1 MYFSLVKLNPN
12 PRIIEHKPSSHGG
25 INSIK
30 SKKTGI
36 LDYSSNINPLGCHPG
51 VKKYLKKQMNLLS
64 IYPDSN
70 STELRKNLEWYTKI
84 PEKQIVVGNGATE
97 IIYNFCQA
105 FLNKK
110 TPVLIPIPTFSEYEV
125 AAKLQNCKISFFKT
139 MNLSNDID
147 YFLKKIPKGG
157 CVFVCNPNNPTGVLI
172 SRQKMQK
179 IIQTA
184 KKKSTL
190 VFVDECFIELSEP
203 KQSIIKDLKKYDNL
217 FVLRSLTKS
226 FGLAGI
232 RIGYGL
238 GNKKLVTILNNLK
251 IPWNVSGIAQKAAS
265 AALCYHDYLDKTCK
279 IIHKEKINLKN
290 SISKINGFTCFN
302 TDTNFI
308 LIKTK
313 IKSNVL
319 QKKLLRKK
327 ILIRDCNSFRGLNN
341 NYIRIAVKTPKE
353 NKKLI
358 KALEAV

>member
-1 MYFSLVKLNPN
+1 MKKLKYQG
-12 PRIIEHKPSSHGG
+12 HK
-25 INSIK
+25 
-30 SKKTGI
+30 
-36 LDYSSNINPLGCHPG
+36 L
-51 VKKYLKKQMNLLS
+51 
-64 IYPDSN
+64 
-70 STELRKNLEWYTKI
+70 
-84 PEKQIVVGNGATE
+84 
-97 IIYNFCQA
+97 
-105 FLNKK
+105 
-110 TPVLIPIPTFSEYEV
+110 
-125 AAKLQNCKISFFKT
+125 
-139 MNLSNDID
+139 
-147 YFLKKIPKGG
+147 LKKIPKKG
-157 CVFVCNPNNPTGVLI
+157 CIFVCNPNNPTGILI

-179 IIQTA
+179 IIITA
-184 KKKSTL
+184 KKRSTL
-190 VFVDECFIELSEP
+190 VFVDECFIELSDP

-238 GNKKLVTILNNLK
+238 GNKELITILNNIK
-251 IPWNVSGIAQKAAS
+251 IPWNVSGIAQKAAN
-265 AALCYHDYLDKTCK
+265 AALCYHDYLDKTSK
-279 IIHKEKINLKN
+279 IILKEKIYLKK

-313 IKSNVL
+313 IKSNIL

-341 NYIRIAVKTPKE
+341 NYIRIAVKTSKE

>member
-1 MYFSLVKLNPN
+1 MKLNTN
-12 PRIIEHKPSSHGG
+12 PRVREHKPSSHGG

-30 SKKTGI
+30 SKKNGI
-36 LDYSSNINPLGCHPG
+36 IDYSSNINPLGCHPG
-51 VKKYLKKQMNLLS
+51 VKKYLKKQMDLLS
-64 IYPDSN
+64 IYPDSD
-70 STELRKNLEWYTKI
+70 SVDLKKNLEWYTKI

-97 IIYNFCQA
+97 IIYNFSKA

-110 TPVLIPIPTFSEYEV
+110 TPVLIPIPTFSEYEA
-125 AAKLQNCKISFFKT
+125 AAKLQNCNISFFKT
-139 MNLSNDID
+139 MNLNENFDE
-147 YFLKKIPKGG
+147 FLSKIPKKG
-157 CVFVCNPNNPTGVLI
+157 CVFVCNPNNPTGVLL
-172 SRQKMQK
+172 SKQKIKK
-179 IIQTA
+179 IIQISS
-184 KKKSTL
+184 KKSTL
-190 VFVDECFIELSEP
+190 VFVDECFIELSDP
-203 KQSIIKDLKKYDNL
+203 KQSVIKEIRKFENL

-238 GNKKLVTILNNLK
+238 GNKKIVDILNNIK
-251 IPWNVSGIAQKAAS
+251 IPWNVSGIAQKAAN
-265 AALCYHDYLDKTCK
+265 AALCYHDYLDKSSK
-279 IIHKEKINLKN
+279 MIEKEKIYLKK
-290 SISKINGFTCFN
+290 SISKIEGFSCYN

-319 QKKLLRKK
+319 QKKLLRKR
-327 ILIRDCNSFRGLNN
+327 ILIRDCNSFRGLNE

>member
-1 MYFSLVKLNPN
+1 
-12 PRIIEHKPSSHGG
+12 
-25 INSIK
+25 
-30 SKKTGI
+30 
-36 LDYSSNINPLGCHPG
+36 
-51 VKKYLKKQMNLLS
+51 
-64 IYPDSN
+64 
-70 STELRKNLEWYTKI
+70 
-84 PEKQIVVGNGATE
+84 
-97 IIYNFCQA
+97 
-105 FLNKK
+105 
-110 TPVLIPIPTFSEYEV
+110 
-125 AAKLQNCKISFFKT
+125 

-147 YFLKKIPKGG
+147 YFLKKIPKRG
-157 CVFVCNPNNPTGVLI
+157 CVFVCNPNNPTGVLT

-203 KQSIIKDLKKYDNL
+203 KESIIKDLKKYDNL

-251 IPWNVSGIAQKAAS
+251 IPWNASGIAQKAAS
-265 AALCYHDYLDKTCK
+265 AALCYHDYLEKTSK
-279 IIHKEKINLKN
+279 VILKEKINLKN

-302 TDTNFI
+302 SDTNFI

-341 NYIRIAVKTPKE
+341 NYIRIAVKTSKE

>member
-1 MYFSLVKLNPN
+1 MKLNTN
-12 PRIIEHKPSSHGG
+12 PRVREHKPSSHGG

-30 SKKTGI
+30 SKKNGI

-51 VKKYLKKQMNLLS
+51 VKKYLKKQMDLLS
-64 IYPDSN
+64 IYPDSD
-70 STELRKNLEWYTKI
+70 STDLKKNLEWYTKI
-84 PEKQIVVGNGATE
+84 SEKLIVVGNGATE
-97 IIYNFCQA
+97 IIYNFCKA

-110 TPVLIPIPTFSEYEV
+110 TPVLIPIPTFSEYEA

-139 MNLSNDID
+139 MNLNENFDE
-147 YFLKKIPKGG
+147 FLSKIPKKG
-157 CVFVCNPNNPTGVLI
+157 CVFVCNPNNPTGVLL
-172 SRQKMQK
+172 SKQKIKK
-179 IIQTA
+179 IIQIA
-184 KKKSTL
+184 SKKSTL
-190 VFVDECFIELSEP
+190 VFVDECFIELSDP
-203 KQSIIKDLKKYDNL
+203 KQSVIKEIRKFENL

-238 GNKKLVTILNNLK
+238 GNKKLVTILNNIK

-265 AALCYHDYLDKTCK
+265 AALCYNNYLDKSSR
-279 IIHKEKINLKN
+279 IILKEKINLKN

-302 TDTNFI
+302 SDTNFI

-313 IKSNVL
+313 TKSNIL

-327 ILIRDCNSFRGLNN
+327 ILIRDCNSFRGLDN
-341 NYIRIAVKTPKE
+341 NYIRIAVKTSKE

>member
-1 MYFSLVKLNPN
+1 MKLNPN
-12 PRIIEHKPSSHGG
+12 PRVSEHKPSSHGG

-30 SKKTGI
+30 SKKSGI

-51 VKKYLKKQMNLLS
+51 VKKYLKKQMNLLAV
-64 IYPDSN
+64 YPDSD
-70 STELRKNLEWYTKI
+70 SIELRKNLEWYTKV
-84 PEKQIVVGNGATE
+84 PQKQIVVGNGATE

-125 AAKLQNCKISFFKT
+125 ATKLQNSKISFFKT
-139 MNLSNDID
+139 MNLNNDLD
-147 YFLKKIPKGG
+147 DFLKKIPKKG
-157 CVFVCNPNNPTGVLI
+157 CIFVCNPNNPTGVLI
-172 SRQKMQK
+172 PRQKMLK

-203 KQSIIKDLKKYDNL
+203 KESIIKDIKKFDNL

-238 GNKKLVTILNNLK
+238 GNKKLITILNNIK

-265 AALCYHDYLDKTCK
+265 AALCYHNYLDKTSK
-279 IIHKEKINLKN
+279 TILKEKINLKN
-290 SISKINGFTCFN
+290 SISKIDGFTCYN

-313 IKSNVL
+313 IKSNLL
-319 QKKLLRKK
+319 QKKLLKKK

-341 NYIRIAVKTPKE
+341 NFIRIAVKTNKE

>member
-1 MYFSLVKLNPN
+1 MKLNTN
-12 PRIIEHKPSSHGG
+12 PSVRKHKPSSHGG

-30 SKKTGI
+30 SKKNGI
-36 LDYSSNINPLGCHPG
+36 IDYSSNINPLGCHPG
-51 VKKYLKKQMNLLS
+51 VKKYLKKQMDLLS
-64 IYPDSN
+64 IYPDSD
-70 STELRKNLEWYTKI
+70 SSELKKNLEWYTKI

-97 IIYNFCQA
+97 IIYNFSKA

-110 TPVLIPIPTFSEYEV
+110 TPVLIPIPTFSEYET
-125 AAKLQNCKISFFKT
+125 AAKLQNCKILFFKT
-139 MNLSNDID
+139 MNLNENFDE
-147 YFLKKIPKGG
+147 FLSKIPKKG
-157 CVFVCNPNNPTGVLI
+157 CVFVCNPNNPTGILL
-172 SRQKMQK
+172 SKQKIKK
-179 IIQTA
+179 IIQIA
-184 KKKSTL
+184 SKKSTL
-190 VFVDECFIELSEP
+190 VFVDECFIELSDP
-203 KQSIIKDLKKYDNL
+203 KQSVIKEIKKFENL

-238 GNKKLVTILNNLK
+238 GNKKIVDILNNIK
-251 IPWNVSGIAQKAAS
+251 IPWNVSGIAQKAAN
-265 AALCYHDYLDKTCK
+265 AALCYHTYLDKSSK
-279 IIHKEKINLKN
+279 MIQKEKIYLKK
-290 SISKINGFTCFN
+290 SISQIEGFSCYN

-313 IKSNVL
+313 IKSNIL
-319 QKKLLRKK
+319 QKKLLGKK

>member
-1 MYFSLVKLNPN
+1 MALVKLNTN
-12 PRIIEHKPSSHGG
+12 PRVREHKPSSHGG

-30 SKKTGI
+30 SKKNGI

-51 VKKYLKKQMNLLS
+51 VKKYLKKQMDLLS
-64 IYPDSN
+64 IYPDSD
-70 STELRKNLEWYTKI
+70 STNLKKNLEWYTKI
-84 PEKQIVVGNGATE
+84 SEKLIVVGNGATE
-97 IIYNFCQA
+97 IIYNFCKA

-110 TPVLIPIPTFSEYEV
+110 TPVLIPIPTFSEYEA

-139 MNLSNDID
+139 MNLNENFDE
-147 YFLKKIPKGG
+147 FLSKIPKKG
-157 CVFVCNPNNPTGVLI
+157 CVFVCNPNNPTGVLL
-172 SRQKMQK
+172 SKQKIKK
-179 IIQTA
+179 IIQIA
-184 KKKSTL
+184 SKKSTL
-190 VFVDECFIELSEP
+190 VFVDECFIELSDP
-203 KQSIIKDLKKYDNL
+203 KQSVIKEIRKFENL

-238 GNKKLVTILNNLK
+238 GNKKLVTILNNIK

-265 AALCYHDYLDKTCK
+265 AALCYHNYLDKSSR
-279 IIHKEKINLKN
+279 IILKEKINLKN

-302 TDTNFI
+302 SDTNFI

-313 IKSNVL
+313 TKSNIL

-327 ILIRDCNSFRGLNN
+327 ILIRDCNSFRGLDN
-341 NYIRIAVKTPKE
+341 NYIRIAVKTSKE

>member
-1 MYFSLVKLNPN
+1 MYFALVKINPN
-12 PRIIEHKPSSHGG
+12 PRINEHKPSSHGG

-64 IYPDSN
+64 IYPDSD
-70 STELRKNLEWYTKI
+70 SIELRKNLEWYTKI
-84 PEKQIVVGNGATE
+84 PQEQIVVGNGATE

-139 MNLSNDID
+139 MNLSKDID
-147 YFLKKIPKGG
+147 YFLKKIPKSG

-190 VFVDECFIELSEP
+190 VFVDECFIELSNP

-265 AALCYHDYLDKTCK
+265 AALCYHNYLDKTSK
-279 IIHKEKINLKN
+279 IILKEKINLKN

>member
-1 MYFSLVKLNPN
+1 MYFALVKLNPN

-64 IYPDSN
+64 IYPDSD
-70 STELRKNLEWYTKI
+70 SIELRKNLEWYTKI
-84 PEKQIVVGNGATE
+84 PEEQIVVGNGATE
-97 IIYNFCQA
+97 IIYNFCKA

-125 AAKLQNCKISFFKT
+125 ASKLQNCKISFFKT
-139 MNLSNDID
+139 MNLNENMD
-147 YFLKKIPKGG
+147 YFLKKIPKRG
-157 CVFVCNPNNPTGVLI
+157 CIFVCNPNNPTGVLI

-184 KKKSTL
+184 KKRSTL
-190 VFVDECFIELSEP
+190 VFVDECFIELSDP
-203 KQSIIKDLKKYDNL
+203 KQSIIKDLKKHDNL

-238 GNKKLVTILNNLK
+238 GNKKLVTILNNIK
-251 IPWNVSGIAQKAAS
+251 IPWNVSGIAQKAAN
-265 AALCYHDYLDKTCK
+265 AALCYHDYLDKSSK
-279 IIHKEKINLKN
+279 IILKEKINLKN

-313 IKSNVL
+313 IKSNIL

-341 NYIRIAVKTPKE
+341 NYIRIAVKTSKE